1 MPGLIDEASA
11 IDPWV
16 CRRYVEE
23 HFVPE
28 RMVVDYVAAY
38 EEAIARSKKKARG

>member
-1 MPGLIDEASA
+1 MAGLIDEASA

-16 CRRYVEE
+16 CRRYVAE

-28 RMVVDYVAAY
+28 RMVADYVTAY
-38 EEAIARSKKKARG
+38 EEAIARAKKKAKG